1 MPGEDNFESILLDA
15 LENISESFVI
25 YDRNG
30 FLVTCNDNFRKLYN
44 YSEKEATPG
53 IHYQELGRLDIV
65 RGNIVVRDE
74 DGTSE
79 DYFACK
85 GQYRQKLEGTFVV
98 QLKDQRWIKI
108 TDRRLS
114 DGGFVS
120 IQSDVTEEKHNARLL
135 NEAKQAAELAN
146 RAKSEFIANM
156 SHELRTPMNA
166 IIGFSSLL
174 ASEVYGDHSDP
185 RYQEYAADIEGA
197 GDHLLT
203 LINEILDLAKVEAG
217 AVTLIEKKID
227 IWQLSQSCKTLV
239 SARAKEKNIKVDI
252 VINPPALALYADPI
266 RIKQILVNLASNAVK
281 FSDPGNR
288 IVIDWQQNNGRVSLM
303 VKDFGMGIEQEFLPH
318 LYEPFRRSKIAK
330 DRQCEGTGLG
340 LTLVKK
346 FSDAHEAKMRI
357 ESQPGDGTT
366 VTLNF
371 PKHRTL
377 EIQEELA
384 S

>member
-30 FLVTCNDNFRKLYN
+30 YLVTCNDNFRKLYN
-44 YSEKEATPG
+44 YSEKEAAPG

-65 RGNIVVRDE
+65 QGNIVVRDE
-74 DGTSE
+74 DGAGDE
-79 DYFACK
+79 FFARK
-85 GQYRQKLEGTFVV
+85 GQYRQKREGTFVV

-174 ASEVYGDHSDP
+174 ASEVYGLHSDP
-185 RYQEYAADIEGA
+185 RYREYAADIEGA

-217 AVTLIEKKID
+217 AVSLNEKKID

-252 VINPPALALYADPI
+252 VVNPPALALYADPI

-281 FSDPGNR
+281 FSDSGNR
-288 IVIDWQQNNGRVSLM
+288 IVIDWHQNNDGISLR
-303 VKDFGMGIEQEFLPH
+303 VKDFGIGIEQEFLPH

-346 FSDAHEAKMRI
+346 FSDAHEAKMQV
-357 ESQPGDGTT
+357 ESRPGDGTT

>member
-1 MPGEDNFESILLDA
+1 
-15 LENISESFVI
+15 
-25 YDRNG
+25 
-30 FLVTCNDNFRKLYN
+30 
-44 YSEKEATPG
+44 
-53 IHYQELGRLDIV
+53 
-65 RGNIVVRDE
+65 
-74 DGTSE
+74 
-79 DYFACK
+79 
-85 GQYRQKLEGTFVV
+85 
-98 QLKDQRWIKI
+98 
-108 TDRRLS
+108 
-114 DGGFVS
+114 
-120 IQSDVTEEKHNARLL
+120 
-135 NEAKQAAELAN
+135 
-146 RAKSEFIANM
+146 
-156 SHELRTPMNA
+156 A

>member
-146 RAKSEFIANM
+146 WAKSEFIANM

-166 IIGFSSLL
+166 II
-174 ASEVYGDHSDP
+174 
-185 RYQEYAADIEGA
+185 
-197 GDHLLT
+197 
-203 LINEILDLAKVEAG
+203 
-217 AVTLIEKKID
+217 
-227 IWQLSQSCKTLV
+227 
-239 SARAKEKNIKVDI
+239 
-252 VINPPALALYADPI
+252 
-266 RIKQILVNLASNAVK
+266 
-281 FSDPGNR
+281 
-288 IVIDWQQNNGRVSLM
+288 
-303 VKDFGMGIEQEFLPH
+303 
-318 LYEPFRRSKIAK
+318 
-330 DRQCEGTGLG
+330 
-340 LTLVKK
+340 
-346 FSDAHEAKMRI
+346 
-357 ESQPGDGTT
+357 
-366 VTLNF
+366 
-371 PKHRTL
+371 
-377 EIQEELA
+377 
-384 S
+384 